1 MYLLPGLVVSGCS
14 APTPQTKAP
23 HHLRRPPLPPT
34 ITTTTTLLYHHHHH
48 LSASAT
54 STQPR
59 FHTHPPKTCTNQFR
73 PRYASTL
80 LAARTHPIA
89 WNIILALIQSL
100 HQPSS
105 CNPSSRAVRLIG
117 IGSRLRN
124 VDHHPNHKLAS
135 YTPCD
140 CPQGLAIPVASPLP
154 FAMAS
159 TPPRRYKRDELLHLA
174 NSPLVKRP
182 DGLPPIEE
190 WMG

>member
-1 MYLLPGLVVSGCS
+1 MFGANTPNQS
-14 APTPQTKAP
+14 PTPPPPTAATTN
-23 HHLRRPPLPPT
+23 HHYYYYYSALPPPPPPLHFRYLNSTPFPPT
-34 ITTTTTLLYHHHHH
+34 
-48 LSASAT
+48 
-54 STQPR
+54 
-59 FHTHPPKTCTNQFR
+59 PPKTCTNQFR
-73 PRYASTL
+73 TRYASTL